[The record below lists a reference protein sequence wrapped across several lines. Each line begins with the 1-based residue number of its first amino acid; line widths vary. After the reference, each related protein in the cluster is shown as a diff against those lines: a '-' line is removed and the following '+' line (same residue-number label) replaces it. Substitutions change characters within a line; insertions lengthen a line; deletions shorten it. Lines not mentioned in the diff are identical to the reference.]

1 MSTET
6 IKYLTYDGL
15 RIFLDNLKT
24 KVLSNYMPLNNYTFE
39 YITTDETT
47 NDIILHVNRAN
58 PQIFRWLR
66 GNTEV
71 YEPIIR
77 KTGPI
82 RAYSMPIM
90 DLSSFTENDLVITVG
105 GVTKTYA
112 PFTDTPTVNDVFD
125 RISSHIHPYGWSGYI
140 HYSTSS
146 SLFDYLVFT
155 YWGTDLEMDLDISPD
170 DNFIY
175 YGTRD
180 KYYDTILNYNEI
192 YNIYTNGY
200 TQSLMISGFDLPLRF
215 TQRVFDNAES
225 DLQLSEY
232 SSFKLIQWI
241 NEFGN
246 SINMTG
252 STQQNSIICSDSDN
266 KLIINNNL
274 TPQDNNTIS
283 LGDSNYMF
291 SYVHAT
297 DFVERGVMLRDTYL
311 EKTSEITYTDID
323 NAFA

>member
-39 YITTDETT
+39 YITTDKTT

-58 PQIFRWLR
+58 PQIFRWIR
-66 GNTEV
+66 ENTEV

-77 KTGPI
+77 NTGPI
-82 RAYSMPIM
+82 RAYSMSII

-105 GVTKTYA
+105 GVTETYA
-112 PFTDTPTVNDVFD
+112 PFSDTPTINDVFE
-125 RISSHIHPYGWSGYI
+125 RILSHIRPYNWSGYI

-146 SLFDYLVFT
+146 LPDYLVFT
-155 YWGTDLEMDLDISPD
+155 YWGTDLEMNLDISPATGLMYF
-170 DNFIY
+170 NNT
-175 YGTRD
+175 GD
-180 KYYDTILNYNEI
+180 KYYDTVLNYNEI

-200 TQSLMISGFDLPLRF
+200 TQSLMISGHDLPLGF
-215 TQRVFDNAES
+215 TQRTFDNDTH
-225 DLQLSEY
+225 DLQLSKD

-246 SINMTG
+246 SINMIR